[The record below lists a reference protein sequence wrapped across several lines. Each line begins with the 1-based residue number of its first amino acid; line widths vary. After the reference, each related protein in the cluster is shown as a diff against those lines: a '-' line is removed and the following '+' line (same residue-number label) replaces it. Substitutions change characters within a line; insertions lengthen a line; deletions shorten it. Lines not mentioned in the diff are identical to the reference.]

1 MIRALLVPSL
11 MKLMG
16 NANWWMPDWTR
27 RALLLAPAER
37 SAAGGGARAGL
48 TRH

>member
-1 MIRALLVPSL
+1 VPSL

-27 RALLLAPAER
+27 RALFVREPRPIPVTVSEPD
-37 SAAGGGARAGL
+37 
-48 TRH
+48 